1 MKIEELFRH
10 AEEHF
15 TNLLGLPSDQS
26 IIPQPEGEWERSRE
40 EKRDETRSEQSQ
52 SKIEI
57 AATQFSR
64 QETWL
69 FIRKFYH
76 LTPSKMKF
84 QYKEEHVFEKR
95 KAEGEKI
102 RRKYPDRVP
111 VSISFDF
118 QGKGKLNR
126 FDRVFFCVAVC
137 QFFAFLYLLYGVIT
151 QFISKPARYFEYKQ
165 FEQLELRGQ
174 TLHHGR

>member
-1 MKIEELFRH
+1 
-10 AEEHF
+10 
-15 TNLLGLPSDQS
+15 
-26 IIPQPEGEWERSRE
+26 
-40 EKRDETRSEQSQ
+40 
-52 SKIEI
+52 
-57 AATQFSR
+57 
-64 QETWL
+64 
-69 FIRKFYH
+69 
-76 LTPSKMKF
+76 MKF

-126 FDRVFFCVAVC
+126 FDSFLLRRSLPIFCV
-137 QFFAFLYLLYGVIT
+137 LLQILWCNTIT
-151 QFISKPARYFEYKQ
+151 QFISKPARYFAYKQ
-165 FEQLELRGQ
+165 FEQLELPELRGQ